1 MGYSTKS
8 ILLLGVKKG
17 NLASFPD
24 GITVQQINR
33 YFTTLE
39 PSIKEYLMQE
49 RQDVQSTKV
58 HTITSQNLLFY

>member
-17 NLASFPD
+17 NLASFLD